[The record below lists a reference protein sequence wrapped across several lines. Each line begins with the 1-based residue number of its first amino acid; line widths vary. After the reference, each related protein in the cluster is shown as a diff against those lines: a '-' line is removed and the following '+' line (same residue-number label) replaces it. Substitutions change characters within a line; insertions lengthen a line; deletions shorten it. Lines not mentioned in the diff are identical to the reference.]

1 MSMND
6 FVKML
11 SNEQRLAL
19 LKALQNDS
27 PALSEVPKEVK
38 QDTIKQ
44 IENSTQKDQNNVSD
58 DFKVSSIKKNNK
70 RREPVRGRE
79 NRWKDEGEFRDIETP
94 KVDRVARN
102 RPAHKKAEV
111 ECSVCGKPFKVDPKY
126 IYGEYHRCNRCVG
139 R

>member
-1 MSMND
+1 MND
-6 FVKML
+6 MSKFL
-11 SNEQRLAL
+11 SSLSEEQKNQFLEAL
-19 LKALQNDS
+19 LEMKDNESKDRQQKTANVDENFVVKKAES
-27 PALSEVPKEVK
+27 
-38 QDTIKQ
+38 
-44 IENSTQKDQNNVSD
+44 
-58 DFKVSSIKKNNK
+58 KNNR